1 MYRAGVRTLAVGL
14 DAGYAVRES
23 LGVGSAEILVGREPE
38 LALAAAAMRRLRHGH
53 SAALVVEG
61 EAGIG
66 KTRFVQSIVED
77 ARAHDTVVFSGQ
89 AHPFERSRPFGVLAA
104 ALDLDRRSGDR
115 SRAAIGAL
123 LAGRR
128 SKEAGGPV
136 GGLQFQVVEE
146 IVDLVESSCAERPMV
161 LVVEDVHW
169 ADSASV
175 VAVSSLVR
183 RLPLAPL
190 LVVVTARPAQQP
202 PEVARLLDDLGSG
215 GASLVRLRPLQPG
228 DVTVLASQRLGAE
241 PGPTLT
247 SMLAKA
253 GGNPLWVAAMLRT
266 LADEGM
272 LRRSDGRVDVT
283 SSDLPASLSE
293 LVIKR
298 LQHLPP
304 GTLELLQV
312 TAVLGDA
319 VSLRDVAAVARRSP
333 AEVVGEL
340 NHAFESQLLAEA
352 DGRVVFRHQL
362 VHDAIYGHM
371 PRPVRQLLHRE
382 AAVALM
388 AAGADILDVADH
400 LMLGAER
407 GDEEA
412 AAWLRDAAREASG
425 QAPLVTLEL
434 VSRAEALLPGG
445 HPEAD
450 VVSAE
455 VVQALLRAG
464 RVTEA
469 SARAEAVLARRHDA
483 ALDIP
488 LRLALLGALALQNR
502 AGEVIAVAEDTLE
515 GPTALRPTD
524 EVMVL
529 AQQSWAFTYTGDPG
543 AGEAAAARGLVVS
556 ERADDAATQVWALTA
571 LLVAV
576 GRQGRYDEAL
586 LQARRAAA
594 LAAGSADTRSLP
606 LQPKYFLGLALF
618 DCDLVDEARTAFR
631 AALDDEFGSAWWLS
645 ETLMADAQ
653 ASFAVGGWEDALPNL
668 VAGGLAAQE
677 KGNPLLVSQSLAYR
691 TVMATGMGNHRAAGQ
706 LVDGFIGSLESDELT
721 YNAGILAFAAA
732 GLRIAEGN
740 QQGAYD
746 LLLRCWRYDVGR
758 DSRFYHRLLAPDLV
772 RTALALG
779 QHDVAS
785 EVADTVTAGVAL
797 APGVPTVSSLAMRCR
812 GLVSGDIES
821 LMEAVAQARLSP
833 LLIDHAG
840 ACEDAA
846 ALLLHQGYRDDGATL
861 LAEALSRYESA
872 GADAWA
878 GRVRAELRTLG
889 HHPSPHGSRL
899 RPSSGWDSLTD
910 TELAVSSLVAEGL
923 TNGAVAR
930 RLYISPHTVNTH
942 LRHVFAKL
950 GVSNRV
956 ELARV
961 VDHSIE

>member
-1 MYRAGVRTLAVGL
+1 
-14 DAGYAVRES
+14 
-23 LGVGSAEILVGREPE
+23 VGREPE
-38 LALAAAAMRRLRHGH
+38 LALAAAAMRRLREGH

-66 KTRFVQSIVED
+66 KTRLVQSIVDD
-77 ARAHDTVVFSGQ
+77 ARAHDIAVFSGQ
-89 AHPFERSRPFGVLAA
+89 AHPFERSRPFGLAAA
-104 ALDLDRRSGDR
+104 ALDLDRRSPDR
-115 SRAAIGAL
+115 ARAAIGGL

-128 SKEAGGPV
+128 SHSAGGSV

-146 IVDLVESSCAERPMV
+146 IVDLVEASCAERPMV

-175 VAVSSLVR
+175 VAISSVVR
-183 RLPLAPL
+183 RLPLAAL
-190 LVVVTARPAQQP
+190 LVVVTARPAPQP
-202 PEVARLLDDLGSG
+202 PEVARLLDDLESG
-215 GASLVRLRPLQPG
+215 GASHVRLRPLPPG
-228 DVTVLASQRLGAE
+228 DVTALTFQRLGAE
-241 PGPTLT
+241 PGPALT
-247 SMLAKA
+247 SMLAKT
-253 GGNPLWVAAMLRT
+253 GGNPLWVAAMLRS

-272 LRRSDGRVDVT
+272 LRRSGGSVDVT
-283 SSDLPASLSE
+283 SSELPPSLSE
-293 LVIKR
+293 LVVHR
-298 LQHLPP
+298 LQHLPQR
-304 GTLELLQV
+304 TLDLLQV

-333 AEVVGEL
+333 AEVVSEL
-340 NHAFESQLLAEA
+340 NHAFESGLLAEA

-388 AAGADILDVADH
+388 AAGADRLDVADH

-434 VSRAEALLPGG
+434 VRRAEALLPGG

-469 SARAEAVLARRHDA
+469 SARADAVLARRHA
-483 ALDIP
+483 AAVDMP

-502 AGEVIAVAEDTLE
+502 ADEVIAVAESTLE
-515 GPTALRPTD
+515 GAAALRPAD

-529 AQQSWAFTYTGDPG
+529 AQQSWALTYTGDPG
-543 AGEAAAARGLVVS
+543 AGETAAARGLVVA
-556 ERADDAATQVWALTA
+556 EQADDAATQVWALTA

-576 GRQGRYDEAL
+576 GRQGRYGEAL
-586 LQARRAAA
+586 AHGRRAAA
-594 LAAGSADTRSLP
+594 LAAESADTRSLP

-653 ASFAVGGWEDALPNL
+653 ASFAVGEWEDAIPNL

-691 TVMATGMGNHRAAGQ
+691 TVIATGMGNHKAASE
-706 LVDGFIGSLESDELT
+706 LVDGFIGSLEGDELS

-732 GLRIAEGN
+732 GLKIAEGDR
-740 QQGAYD
+740 QGAYE
-746 LLLRCWRYDVGR
+746 LLLRCWRYDAAR
-758 DSRFYHRLLAPDLV
+758 DSRFYHRWLAPDLV
-772 RTALALG
+772 RVALALG
-779 QHDVAS
+779 HREVAS
-785 EVADTVTAGVAL
+785 EVTDTVTAGIAL
-797 APGVPTVSSLAMRCR
+797 APDVPTVCSLAMRCQ
-812 GLVSGDIES
+812 GLVDGDTEPM
-821 LMEAVAQARLSP
+821 MEAVAQARLSP

-846 ALLLHQGYRDDGATL
+846 ELLRHQGYREDAATL
-861 LAEALSRYESA
+861 LAEALPRYESA

-889 HHPSPHGSRL
+889 HHPGPHGPRL
-899 RPSSGWDSLTD
+899 RPSRGWDSLTA

-961 VDHSIE
+961 VDHSIK